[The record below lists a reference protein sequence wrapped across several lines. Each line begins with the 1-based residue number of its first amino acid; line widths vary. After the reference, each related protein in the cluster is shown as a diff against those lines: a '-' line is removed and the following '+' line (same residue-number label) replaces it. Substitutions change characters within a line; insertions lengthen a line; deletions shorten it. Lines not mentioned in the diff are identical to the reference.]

1 MMNESK
7 LPVQFDYTKLAEEE
21 ILVWAKEEGVGLVHV
36 DYVVPFVRSDKSLV
50 VYLFFDVDET
60 LRQYKEDGLDK
71 KVQEK
76 FMEILKALKYPEDYL
91 AEVSFVLDT
100 KECVDKWFEGSY
112 FYRLR

>member
-1 MMNESK
+1 MTDKK

-21 ILVWAKEEGVGLVHV
+21 ILVWAKDEGIRLVHV

-50 VYLFFDVDET
+50 VYLFFDVDEM
-60 LRQYKEDGLDK
+60 LRQYKEDGLDR
-71 KVQEK
+71 KVQAK
-76 FMEILKALKYPEDYL
+76 FVEILTALNYPEDYL

-100 KECVDKWFEGSY
+100 KECVDTWFKGSY